1 MKPGRAL
8 IALCCLALLS
18 ALVFRAVP
26 CQAGLS
32 PDQAREELRSRLIS
46 LLDQRIK
53 ILEAA
58 RQARLQAKALDQ
70 KLIASDRRLKVLEEE
85 KQEVARRL
93 ESLPPRLAATRAA
106 LGISERRYATR
117 LRALYLFGPEAS
129 AALLASS
136 RNFHQAVS
144 RSQNLTIILE
154 NEKNDLDRL
163 VRQRKRLDRLGRRL
177 IFRQAE
183 KEDLVARSRE
193 HRARLAALKASQQE
207 LAKRLAAEEQN
218 LIRNIRA
225 IREAEDRL
233 ARTFA
238 LNAPPEKPAP
248 PPTQGRESG
257 VVQARG
263 GLSPPVEGEVV
274 GRAGPGGRGV
284 VLKTKP
290 GAPVRSPW
298 SGKVAYAGPLSG
310 YGRVV
315 VMDHGQ
321 RVHTVMA
328 RLGSLSVEAGQQLE
342 AGAMVG
348 RVDSHGRLYLEVR
361 KSTRP
366 QNPLLW
372 LRLAP

>member
-1 MKPGRAL
+1 MRRFLRLAL
-8 IALCCLALLS
+8 ILAAVLAALALRAAPGYAS
-18 ALVFRAVP
+18 AN
-26 CQAGLS
+26 
-32 PDQAREELRSRLIS
+32 PDQARNELRSRLVS
-46 LLDQRIK
+46 LLDQRVK
-53 ILEAA
+53 ILDAA
-58 RQARLQAKALDQ
+58 RQARLQAKKLD
-70 KLIASDRRLKVLEEE
+70 KELAEEDGRLKVLRGEQ
-85 KQEVARRL
+85 KAVAERL
-93 ESLPPRLAATRAA
+93 ESLPPRLAVGKAA
-106 LGISERRYATR
+106 LKISEERYAQR
-117 LRALYLFGPEAS
+117 LKALYLFGPEAS
-129 AALLASS
+129 AALLASA
-136 RNFHQAVS
+136 RDFNQAVS
-144 RSQNLTIILE
+144 RSQNLTILLE
-154 NEKNDLDRL
+154 KEKRDLDKL
-163 VRQRKRLDRLGRRL
+163 VRQRKELDRLNRRL
-177 IFRQAE
+177 IFRRAE
-183 KEDLVARSRE
+183 MDDLVARARE
-193 HRARLAALKASQQE
+193 HRTRLAALRAGQVE
-207 LAKRLAAEEQN
+207 LGQRLEAEDRN
-218 LIRNIRA
+218 LAGNIRA

-238 LNAPPEKPAP
+238 LNAAPKKPEPAP
-248 PPTQGRESG
+248 ESKHRRG
-257 VVQARG
+257 VEEARG

-328 RLGSLSVEAGQQLE
+328 RLGSLSVEAGQNLE

>member
-1 MKPGRAL
+1 MGRQFSRPAVF
-8 IALCCLALLS
+8 CLALFAALS
-18 ALVFRAVP
+18 LFAVP
-26 CQAGLS
+26 CPAS
-32 PDQAREELRSRLIS
+32 VNPNQAREELKARLVS
-46 LLDQRIK
+46 LLDQRVKIK
-53 ILEAA
+53 EAA
-58 RQARLQAKALDQ
+58 GQAKGQAA
-70 KLIASDRRLKVLEEE
+70 KLTIEIASAD
-85 KQEVARRL
+85 Q
-93 ESLPPRLAATRAA
+93 RLAALETEKLAVATRLEALSPRLYATKAA
-106 LGISERRYATR
+106 LGVSEERYAKR
-117 LRALYLFGPEAS
+117 LKALYLFGPEAS
-129 AALLASS
+129 SALLASA
-136 RNFHQAVS
+136 RDFQQAVS

-154 NEKNDLDRL
+154 NEKRDLDRL
-163 VRQRKRLDRLGRRL
+163 ERQRRELGRLERRL

-183 KEDLVARSRE
+183 MEDLVSRSRE
-193 HRARLAALKASQQE
+193 HRAKLLELRARQRQLGMRLESEYANMA
-207 LAKRLAAEEQN
+207 
-218 LIRNIRA
+218 RNIRA

-238 LNAPPEKPAP
+238 LNAPQKPPEPAP
-248 PPTQGRESG
+248 KPKASPD
-257 VVQARG
+257 VVEARG

-284 VLKTKP
+284 VLKTQP

-328 RLGSLSVEAGQQLE
+328 RLGSLSVEAGQELK

-348 RVDSHGRLYLEVR
+348 RVDFHGRLYLEVR